1 MKRELLFIMAAGLAG
16 LALLKKDTGAPGPST
31 WDAYFAAYSQRPDWA
46 KAVAKVESSFDPKAA
61 GTAGELGLMQ
71 IKPSTAG
78 DLGFY
83 GDAAGLLDPRVNIY
97 YGARYLDMMIDR
109 FGRDVGIQAYNV
121 GPGAASRGTRN
132 VYYLEKVYNAHRTI
146 SLVGWDPVISF

>member
-1 MKRELLFIMAAGLAG
+1 MRMEILLVAAAGLAG

-31 WDAYFAAYSQRPDWA
+31 WDAYFASYSQRPDWA
-46 KAVAKVESSFDPKAA
+46 KAVAKVESSFNPGAI

-71 IKPSTAG
+71 IKPTTAG
-78 DLGFY
+78 DIGFS
-83 GDAAGLLDPRVNIY
+83 GDPRGLLDPRVNIY

-132 VYYLEKVYNAHRTI
+132 VYYLEKVYNAYRTI
-146 SLVGWDPVISF
+146 SLAGWDPGAAF